1 MISLCV
7 CVCACVHV
15 YLVVANCQCRV
26 MAHTKNGTAYFES
39 NPNLGTLEEDKLYH
53 IGYSTDEDLAAIFGD
68 VKVHSGL
75 PVVNL

>member
-1 MISLCV
+1 MCLCV
-7 CVCACVHV
+7 CVCACVFGRGTR
-15 YLVVANCQCRV
+15 NCQCRV